1 MSLHDHA
8 HDHEGHAHGPHGH
21 GEHGR
26 GLTHAHAHAHG
37 DPAHPAFFAALGL
50 TLAFAGVELA
60 GGLWSGSLALTSD
73 AGHMFSD
80 ALALGLAAG
89 AARLSRRPP
98 GLKHSYGLARA
109 EVIGATVNGLLMLGI
124 IVVIVIE
131 AVERL
136 LAPSPVDAVPVM
148 IIAAIGLAVNAAV
161 AFILSRGHRD
171 LNVRGALVHV
181 MGDLLS
187 SVAALI
193 AGAVIYATG
202 WFTID
207 PILSF
212 VIAALI
218 LATTLRLL
226 RDALHVLMEGVPS
239 AVDMEEIG
247 GALASLEG
255 VSVVHDLHVWSIGS
269 DRAALSAHLEIDRLE
284 DWPLTL
290 HTAREVLRE
299 RFGVDHVTLQPELSE
314 TVRPPKEATVTL
326 WPRGQRPT

>member
-1 MSLHDHA
+1 MTRHD
-8 HDHEGHAHGPHGH
+8 
-21 GEHGR
+21 
-26 GLTHAHAHAHG
+26 HAHAHAAGHG
-37 DPAHPAFFAALGL
+37 HGHSHARDAGQPAFLAALAV
-50 TLAFAGVELA
+50 TFAYALIELGGGV
-60 GGLWSGSLALTSD
+60 WSGSLALTSD

-89 AARLSRRPP
+89 AAWLARRPP

-109 EVIGATVNGLLMLGI
+109 EVIGATLNGLLMLGI
-124 IVVIVIE
+124 IVFLVVE

-136 LAPSPVDAVPVM
+136 LDPKPVM
-148 IIAAIGLAVNAAV
+148 AAAVMVIAAVGLVVNAGV

-181 MGDLLS
+181 VGDLLS

-202 WFTID
+202 WITID
-207 PILSF
+207 PILSL

-226 RDALHVLMEGVPS
+226 RDTLHVLMEGVPR
-239 AVDMEEIG
+239 AVDLAEIG
-247 GALASLEG
+247 GALAGLPG

-269 DRAALSAHLEIDRLE
+269 ERAALSAHLEIERMD
-284 DWPLTL
+284 DWPATL
-290 HTAREVLRE
+290 RAAQSLLRE
-299 RFGVDHVTLQPELSE
+299 RFGVDHVTLQPEL
-314 TVRPPKEATVTL
+314 VPALRPPRQAPVTV
-326 WPRGQRPT
+326 WPRGERPA